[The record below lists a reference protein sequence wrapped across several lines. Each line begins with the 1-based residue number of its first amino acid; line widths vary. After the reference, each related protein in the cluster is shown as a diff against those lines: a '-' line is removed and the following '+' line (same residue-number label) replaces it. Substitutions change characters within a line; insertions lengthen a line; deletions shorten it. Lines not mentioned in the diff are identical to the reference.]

1 MGLETDSSVLVWM
14 PLAVIALMLMRGV
27 TSFVSSYCISLVSG
41 MVMQTRRRLFGHMM
55 RMPVAFFDQ
64 QSTGTL
70 LSRITYDS
78 EQVALLFQRPVTVV
92 REGASIIGLF
102 IMMFYYSWQLSVIL
116 IAGTD
121 RLHRHSPGVQAFP
134 QHQQEHAEHH
144 GAGDH
149 HAEQMLKGHKKC

>member
-1 MGLETDSSVLVWM
+1 MLSLLKPLLDDGFGKTDSSVLVWM

-27 TSFVSSYCISLVSG
+27 TSFVSSYCISWVSG
-41 MVMQTRRRLFGHMM
+41 MVVMQMRRRLFGHMM

-78 EQVALLFQRPVTVV
+78 EQVASSSSSALVTVV

-102 IMMFYYSWQLSVIL
+102 IMMFYYSWQLSVI
-116 IAGTD
+116 
-121 RLHRHSPGVQAFP
+121 
-134 QHQQEHAEHH
+134 
-144 GAGDH
+144 
-149 HAEQMLKGHKKC
+149 